1 MTATRRTLARPSPQ
15 RMSRP
20 SRRCPTSNPSRSIVP
35 IAAALIAAT
44 LAGCSALPSGESLFG
59 VITPYRIDIVQG
71 NVITREQAA
80 AVRAGMARA
89 QVRDVLGSPLLTDP
103 FHVDRWDY
111 VFTIRRQGSKPQ
123 ERHVVAYF
131 QGERLDRLDTGG
143 DLPSEQEFVA
153 SIDPFRAPSS
163 PPKLTLSDAQ
173 VAMLATPPAKAADG
187 SAPAAA
193 AAASAPVPPDRS
205 YPPLEPVR

>member
-1 MTATRRTLARPSPQ
+1 
-15 RMSRP
+15 MSRP
-20 SRRCPTSNPSRSIVP
+20 SPRRPTSHASSSALP

-44 LAGCSALPSGESLFG
+44 LAGCSALQRSDGFLG
-59 VITPYRIDIVQG
+59 VITPYRVDIVQG

-80 AVRAGMARA
+80 AVKAGMSRA

-131 QGERLDRLDTGG
+131 QGESLDRLETGG
-143 DLPSEQEFVA
+143 ELPAEQEFVA
-153 SIDPFRAPSS
+153 SIDPYKAPSS
-163 PPKLTLSDAQ
+163 PPKLALSDAQ
-173 VAMLATPPAKAADG
+173 VAALATPQAA
-187 SAPAAA
+187 SAGRSASAA
-193 AAASAPVPPDRS
+193 AAASAPVPRDRS
-205 YPPLEPVR
+205 YPPLEPVQ

>member
-1 MTATRRTLARPSPQ
+1 
-15 RMSRP
+15 MSRP
-20 SRRCPTSNPSRSIVP
+20 CLRRPTSHANSCALP
-35 IAAALIAAT
+35 IATALIVAT
-44 LAGCSALPSGESLFG
+44 LAGCSALQRSDGLLG

-80 AVRAGMARA
+80 AVKAGMSRA

-131 QGERLDRLDTGG
+131 QGEGLDRLETGAE
-143 DLPSEQEFVA
+143 LPAEQEFVA
-153 SIDPFRAPSS
+153 SIDPYKTPSS
-163 PPKLTLSDAQ
+163 SPKLALSEAQ
-173 VAMLATPPAKAADG
+173 LAALAPPAATAGRAA
-187 SAPAAA
+187 SAAA
-193 AAASAPVPPDRS
+193 AVAASAPVPRDRG
-205 YPPLEPVR
+205 YPPLESVQ